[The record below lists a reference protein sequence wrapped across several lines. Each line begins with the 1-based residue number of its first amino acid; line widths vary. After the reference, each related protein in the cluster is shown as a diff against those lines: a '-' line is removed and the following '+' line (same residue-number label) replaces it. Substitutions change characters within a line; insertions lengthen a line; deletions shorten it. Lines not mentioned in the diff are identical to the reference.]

1 MNTRCRAIKG
11 YVKIAMTLGALG
23 MTLSGAAM
31 AQTSSASICKAF
43 TILKNQQ
50 YALCAGASSFIF
62 DKITYAKCTIQP
74 SGNSISAPLNYDD
87 GKNIETVNQE
97 GLNNGSFIASTY
109 SPPIGA
115 TISSSKGG
123 DVALYTCNTAG
134 SNAQGNSDDQ
144 GNRSGSYAQCDGGI
158 CFTSTTSTATESK
171 TFPGLGDV
179 GEGEIVCS
187 CPITTTSDSYQV
199 FGPFG
204 PTFFGKNHNCPTT
217 ASDYD
222 AICGV
227 GITANDNG
235 YTPLYIGA
243 STGAPVLLAECLTP
257 GPPPNFNTCTR
268 PPK

>member
-11 YVKIAMTLGALG
+11 YVKIAMTLGPLG
-23 MTLSGAAM
+23 MTLSGVAV
-31 AQTSSASICKAF
+31 AQTTRPSICNAF
-43 TILKNQQ
+43 TVLKNQQ

-62 DKITYAKCTIQP
+62 DKLAYAKCTIQP
-74 SGNSISAPLNYDD
+74 KGNSISETLKYPCSDPKGCD
-87 GKNIETVNQE
+87 IETVNQE
-97 GLNNGSFIASTY
+97 GIANGSFFASTY
-109 SPPIGA
+109 SPPPA
-115 TISSSKGG
+115 AN
-123 DVALYTCNTAG
+123 VALYNCNRSG
-134 SNAQGNSDDQ
+134 SDAHGDSDAQDNT
-144 GNRSGSYAQCDGGI
+144 SGSYAQCDGGI
-158 CFTSTTSTATESK
+158 CFTSTTSTAAESK

-199 FGPFG
+199 FGPSS
-204 PTFFGKNHNCPTT
+204 CPKK

-243 STGAPVLLAECLTP
+243 PTGIPALLSVCLNVHNQLT
-257 GPPPNFNTCTR
+257 TCKR
-268 PPK
+268 PAK

>member
-1 MNTRCRAIKG
+1 MNTRCRAIKD
-11 YVKIAMTLGALG
+11 YMKIAMTLGALG
-23 MTLSGAAM
+23 MTLSGVAV

-43 TILKNQQ
+43 TILKDQQ

-62 DKITYAKCTIQP
+62 DKVAYAKCTIQP
-74 SGNSISAPLNYDD
+74 KGNSISAPLKYPCSDPKGCD
-87 GKNIETVNQE
+87 IETVNQE
-97 GLNNGSFIASTY
+97 GITNESFLASTF
-109 SPPIGA
+109 SPPLPA
-115 TISSSKGG
+115 AN
-123 DVALYTCNTAG
+123 VALYNCNTAR
-134 SNAQGNSDDQ
+134 SNAQSNSNSQ
-144 GNRSGSYAQCDGGI
+144 GDTSGSYAQCDGGI

-199 FGPFG
+199 FGPSS
-204 PTFFGKNHNCPTT
+204 CPKK

-227 GITANDNG
+227 GITDNDNG

-243 STGAPVLLAECLTP
+243 PTGIPAQLSVCLTGSNP
-257 GPPPNFNTCTR
+257 LTTCKR
-268 PPK
+268 PAR

>member
-1 MNTRCRAIKG
+1 MNTRCRTIKG
-11 YVKIAMTLGALG
+11 YVKIAMALGALG

-158 CFTSTTSTATESK
+158 CFTSTTGTATESK

-179 GEGEIVCS
+179 GENEIVCS

-199 FGPFG
+199 FGPN
-204 PTFFGKNHNCPTT
+204 PCPNT

-243 STGAPVLLAECLTP
+243 PTGIPAQLSVCLTGSNP
-257 GPPPNFNTCTR
+257 LMTCKR
-268 PPK
+268 PVR